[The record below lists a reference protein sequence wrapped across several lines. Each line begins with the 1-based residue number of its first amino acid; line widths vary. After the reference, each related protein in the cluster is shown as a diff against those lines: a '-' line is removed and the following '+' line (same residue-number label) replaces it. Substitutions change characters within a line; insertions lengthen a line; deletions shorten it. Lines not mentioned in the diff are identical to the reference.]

1 MIIDGW
7 LEVTPDSGG
16 SGNTSVNV
24 KALNPNLLDS
34 SRVAKVDFNISD
46 PALKKTLVVTQQ
58 AAPKVATN
66 FSDYSGLLLNFTN
79 NTSNQSGKSF
89 TMQFLSSDTGIIL
102 PVITFEGVTQ
112 TAQVGTA
119 SQADGRAVQGYSTNV
134 DKVKFTYL
142 PSGSVQNSQEYSF
155 SFTDVVITLSN
166 SSTAS
171 PRLLSGS
178 ATFTSQQLEVT
189 FDLGDSIYLSS
200 DVLQDM
206 TIRGHVNIT
215 LISES

>member
-66 FSDYSGLLLNFTN
+66 FSDYSGLFLSFTN

>member
-1 MIIDGW
+1 MVIDGW

-16 SGNTSVNV
+16 SGNTPVNV

-34 SRVAKVDFNISD
+34 QRVANVDFNISD
-46 PALKKTLVVTQQ
+46 PSLKKTLVITQQ
-58 AAPKVATN
+58 MAPRVSTD
-66 FSDYSGLLLNFTN
+66 FSDFSGLFLNFTN
-79 NTSNQSGKSF
+79 NTIDQSGKSF
-89 TMQFLSSDTGIIL
+89 TMQFLSSDTGIYL

-119 SQADGRAVQGYSTNV
+119 SQANGVAVDGYSTTV
-134 DKVKFTYL
+134 DKVKFAYQ
-142 PSGSVQNSQEYSF
+142 PSGSAWNSHEYSF

-178 ATFTSQQLEVT
+178 ATFIPQQREVT
-189 FDLGDSIYLSS
+189 FDLGDSIYLTS
-200 DVLQDM
+200 DALQNM
-206 TIRGHVNIT
+206 SIRGHVNVT
-215 LISES
+215 LINAS

>member
-16 SGNTSVNV
+16 SGNTPVNV

-34 SRVAKVDFNISD
+34 QRVANVDFNISD
-46 PALKKTLVVTQQ
+46 PSLKKTLVVTQQ
-58 AAPKVATN
+58 KAPRVSTD
-66 FSDYSGLLLNFTN
+66 FSDYSGLFLNFTN
-79 NTSNQSGKSF
+79 NTINQAGKSF
-89 TMQFLSSDTGIIL
+89 TMQFLSSDTGIYL
-102 PVITFEGVTQ
+102 PVITFDGVTQ

-119 SQADGRAVQGYSTNV
+119 SQANGVAVDGYSTTV
-134 DKVKFTYL
+134 DKVKFTY
-142 PSGSVQNSQEYSF
+142 SIGGSAWNSHECTF

-178 ATFTSQQLEVT
+178 ATFTPQQLEVT
-189 FDLGDSIYLSS
+189 FDLGDSIYLTS
-200 DVLQDM
+200 DALQNM
-206 TIRGHVNIT
+206 SIRGHVNVT
-215 LISES
+215 LINAS

>member
-7 LEVTPDSGG
+7 LEVTPDSGS
-16 SGNTSVNV
+16 SGNTYVNV
-24 KALNPNLLDS
+24 KALNPNFLDS
-34 SRVAKVDFNISD
+34 SRVARADFNISD

-79 NTSNQSGKSF
+79 NTSNQSGKNF
-89 TMQFLSSDTGIIL
+89 TMQFLSSDTGIYL

-112 TAQVGTA
+112 TASVGTA
-119 SQADGRAVQGYSTNV
+119 SQADGRAVHGYSTNV
-134 DKVKFTYL
+134 NKVKFTYT
-142 PSGSVQNSQEYSF
+142 PSGSMLNSQEYSF

-178 ATFTSQQLEVT
+178 ATFASQQLEVT

-200 DVLQDM
+200 DVLQNM